1 MKAALF
7 HRYGPPEVM
16 EIGEAPEPRLRKG
29 WVRVRTRASGVNPV
43 DWKVRA
49 GRLWFLSG
57 RRFPKIPG
65 GDFSGE
71 VMEVGTGVEDLQVGD
86 RVFGMTVAYVGGA
99 CAQQLVVRAH
109 WAGRVP
115 DGLTHV
121 QAASLPIAGLT
132 ALQSLR
138 DLGGVGEGSR
148 VLINGGSGGVGTFA
162 IQLARLMGAE
172 VTAVCS
178 ARNTD
183 RVRDLGAH
191 HVIDYNEQDP
201 LDTGPWDLF
210 FDAVAAASYPKA
222 RRSLAPRGVYVSTEP
237 RGGEFF
243 WAAVTALRPGK
254 RARNIMVRPRRRDLE
269 DLAGMVADGRVQTV
283 IEKELPLEEIVAAHA
298 HLETNRARGKTVIT
312 IP

>member
-16 EIGEAPEPRLRKG
+16 EIGEAPEPKLRKG
-29 WVRVRTRASGVNPV
+29 WIRVRVRASGVNPV
-43 DWKVRA
+43 DWKVRV
-49 GRLWFLSG
+49 GKLWFLSVG
-57 RRFPKIPG
+57 RFPKIPG

-71 VMEVGTGVEDLQVGD
+71 IIEVGPGVTDRQPGD

-99 CAQQLVVRAH
+99 CAEQLVVRAP
-109 WAGRVP
+109 WAGSVP

-138 DLGGVGEGSR
+138 DLGGVGVGSK
-148 VLINGGSGGVGTFA
+148 VLVNGGSGGVGTFA

-178 ARNTD
+178 QRNAD
-183 RVRDLGAH
+183 LVRDLGAH
-191 HVIDYNEQDP
+191 HVIDYTKEDP

-210 FDAVAAASYPKA
+210 FDAVATASYPKVM
-222 RRSLAPRGVYVSTEP
+222 RSLAPRGIYVSTEP
-237 RGGEFF
+237 RAGEFF
-243 WAAVTALRPGK
+243 WAAVTALRPGRK
-254 RARNIMVRPRRRDLE
+254 ARNIMVRPRRSDLE
-269 DLAGMVADGRVQTV
+269 ELAGMVADGRVRAV

-312 IP
+312 IS